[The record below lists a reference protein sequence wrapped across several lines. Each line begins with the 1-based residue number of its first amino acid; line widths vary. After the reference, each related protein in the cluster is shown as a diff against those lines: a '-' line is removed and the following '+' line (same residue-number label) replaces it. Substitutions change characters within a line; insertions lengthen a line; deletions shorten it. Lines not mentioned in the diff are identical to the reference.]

1 MVHSTPQW
9 PRKNLR
15 TESVSILKRVLDKL
29 PPWPWAKTKSP
40 AEATADGGST
50 HLNLARES
58 LKDLIEDARLP
69 AGIRESLAHDYE
81 AVQAM
86 LDKLQHGHLHIAVF
100 GRVSTGKS
108 SLLNALIGE
117 QKFAVSPLHGET
129 RKTTIE
135 QWSEVEAAGVFLIDT
150 PGLDEAGGEDR
161 EAMAK
166 EVAHRSDLVIFV
178 VDGDITDSELQSLR
192 TLLEQGRPVVVALN
206 KSDLYTQDEQDAL
219 LQSVREKTAGLVD
232 PDDVLAVA
240 AQPRPQQV
248 IELDDEGAET
258 ASTRVRDPDIDALR
272 VRLWDIFET
281 EGKTLAALNASLFAA
296 DLSDQV
302 GIRILNARREIGDK
316 LVRTYCVAKGI
327 AVAFNPIPV
336 ADLFAAAFIDVG
348 MVMHLSKVYDLP
360 ISQREAGSLVSVIIA
375 EAAALMGT
383 VWALHF
389 VSSALKVGTAGL
401 STIVT
406 AGAQGAIAYYS
417 TYVVGQIAADYLA
430 KGKSWGEGGP
440 KQVVR
445 EILDSLD
452 RDTVL
457 RQAKKEIQ
465 MRLGIS

>member
-1 MVHSTPQW
+1 MF
-9 PRKNLR
+9 
-15 TESVSILKRVLDKL
+15 DKL
-29 PPWPWAKTKSP
+29 PGWPWSRKKTP
-40 AEATADGGST
+40 VDVVADGGSD

-58 LKDLIEDARLP
+58 LRELIDDSRLP
-69 AGIRESLAHDYE
+69 VGIRESLAHDYD
-81 AVQAM
+81 AVEGM

-117 QKFAVSPLHGET
+117 QRFAVSPLHGET
-129 RKTTIE
+129 KKSSMQ

-150 PGLDEAGGEDR
+150 PGLDEAGGEVR
-161 EAMAK
+161 EELAK

-178 VDGDITDSELQSLR
+178 LDGDITDSERSALR
-192 TLLEQGRPVVVALN
+192 TLLKQGRPVVVALN
-206 KSDLYTQDEQDAL
+206 KSDLYTQSEREAL
-219 LQSVREKTAGLVD
+219 LATVREKTVGLVQTE
-232 PDDVLAVA
+232 DVLAVA
-240 AQPRPQQV
+240 AQPRAQQV
-248 IELDDEGAET
+248 IEIDDDGNET
-258 ASTRVRDPDIDALR
+258 SSTREREPEIDDLR
-272 VRLWDIFET
+272 LRLWEIFEN

-302 GIRILNARREIGDK
+302 GVRMLHARREIGDR
-316 LVRTYCVAKGI
+316 LVRTYCVAKGV

-348 MVMHLSKVYDLP
+348 MVVHLSKVYDLP
-360 ISQREAGSLVSVIIA
+360 ISRREAGSLVSVIAA

-383 VWALHF
+383 VWALNI

-417 TYVVGQIAADYLA
+417 TYVVGRIAAEYLS

-440 KQVVR
+440 KQVVN

-457 RQAKKEIQ
+457 QEAKKEIRA
-465 MRLGIS
+465 RLGR

>member
-1 MVHSTPQW
+1 MNV
-9 PRKNLR
+9 
-15 TESVSILKRVLDKL
+15 LKRVFDKL
-29 PPWPWAKTKSP
+29 PGWPWIRTKP
-40 AEATADGGST
+40 RTEVAADGGST
-50 HLNLARES
+50 HLDLAQES
-58 LKDLIEDARLP
+58 LRELIEDTRLP
-69 AGIRESLAHDYE
+69 PGIRDSLAHDYD

-86 LDKLQHGHLHIAVF
+86 LDKLQNGHLHIAVF

-117 QKFAVSPLHGET
+117 DKFAVSPLHGET
-129 RKTTIE
+129 KRSSME
-135 QWSEVEAAGVFLIDT
+135 VWSEVEANGVYLIDT

-166 EVAHRSDLVIFV
+166 EVAHRSDLVIYV
-178 VDGDITDSELQSLR
+178 IDGDITDSELSALR
-192 TLLEQGRPVVVALN
+192 TLLAQGRPVVVALN
-206 KSDLYTQDEQDAL
+206 KSDLYTTTDLDAL
-219 LQSVREKTAGLVD
+219 LQTVRGKTAGLVQ
-232 PDDVLAVA
+232 PVDVLAVA
-240 AQPRPQQV
+240 AQPRPQEIV
-248 IELDDEGAET
+248 EVDEDGKET
-258 ASTRVRDPDIDALR
+258 VLTRERLADIDVLR
-272 VRLWDIFET
+272 LRLWEIFEN

-302 GIRILNARREIGDK
+302 GLRILNARREIGDK
-316 LVRTYCVAKGI
+316 LVRTYCVAKGV
-327 AVAFNPIPV
+327 AVAFNPVPV

-360 ISQREAGSLVSVIIA
+360 VSRREAGSLVSVIVA

-417 TYVVGQIAADYLA
+417 TYVVGQIAAEYLS
-430 KGKSWGEGGP
+430 KGKSWGDGGP
-440 KQVVR
+440 KQVVN

-457 RQAKKEIQ
+457 QEARREIQ
-465 MRLGIS
+465 ARLGLP

>member
-1 MVHSTPQW
+1 M
-9 PRKNLR
+9 N
-15 TESVSILKRVLDKL
+15 ILKRVFDAL
-29 PPWPWAKTKSP
+29 PGWPWSRKRRP
-40 AEATADGGST
+40 ADAIPDGGSA
-50 HLNLARES
+50 HLDLARES
-58 LKDLIEDARLP
+58 LRELIEDSRLP
-69 AGIRESLAHDYE
+69 PGVRESLAHDYE
-81 AVQAM
+81 SVQGM

-129 RKTTIE
+129 K
-135 QWSEVEAAGVFLIDT
+135 QSSMQAWSEIEAAGVYLIDT

-161 EAMAK
+161 EAMAR
-166 EVAHRSDLVIFV
+166 EVARRSDLVIFV
-178 VDGDITDSELQSLR
+178 IDGDITESELDALR
-192 TLLEQGRPVVVALN
+192 TLLAQGRPVVVALN
-206 KSDLYTQDEQDAL
+206 KSDVYTKSDLDAL
-219 LQSVREKTAGLVD
+219 LATVRSKATGLVQ
-232 PDDVLAVA
+232 PDNVLAVA
-240 AQPRPQQV
+240 AQPRAQQV
-248 IELDDEGAET
+248 IEVDRAGTEKMT
-258 ASTRVRDPDIDALR
+258 TRERAPDVNHLR
-272 VRLWDIFET
+272 LRLWEIFEN

-316 LVRTYCVAKGI
+316 LVRTYCVAKGV
-327 AVAFNPIPV
+327 AVAFNPVPV

-348 MVMHLSKVYDLP
+348 MVMHLSNVYDLP
-360 ISQREAGSLVSVIIA
+360 VSRREAGSLVSVIAA

-417 TYVVGQIAADYLA
+417 TYVVGQIAAEYLS
-430 KGKSWGEGGP
+430 KGKSWGDGGP
-440 KQVVR
+440 KQVVN

-457 RQAKKEIQ
+457 REAKREIQ
-465 MRLGIS
+465 ARLGIKNVG

>member
-1 MVHSTPQW
+1 MF
-9 PRKNLR
+9 
-15 TESVSILKRVLDKL
+15 DKL
-29 PPWPWAKTKSP
+29 PGWPWSRKKTP
-40 AEATADGGST
+40 VDVVADGGSD

-58 LKDLIEDARLP
+58 LRELIEDSRLP
-69 AGIRESLAHDYE
+69 AGIRESLAHDYD
-81 AVQAM
+81 AVEGM

-117 QKFAVSPLHGET
+117 QRFAVSPLHGET
-129 RKTTIE
+129 KKSSMQ

-150 PGLDEAGGEDR
+150 PGLDEAGGEVR
-161 EAMAK
+161 EELAK

-178 VDGDITDSELQSLR
+178 LDGDITDSEYSALR
-192 TLLEQGRPVVVALN
+192 TLLKQGRPVVVALN
-206 KSDLYTQDEQDAL
+206 KSDLYTQSEREAL
-219 LQSVREKTAGLVD
+219 LATVREKTVGLVQTE
-232 PDDVLAVA
+232 DVLAVA
-240 AQPRPQQV
+240 AQPRAQQV
-248 IELDDEGAET
+248 IEIDDDGNET
-258 ASTRVRDPDIDALR
+258 SSTREREPEIYDLR
-272 VRLWDIFET
+272 LRLWEIFEN

-302 GIRILNARREIGDK
+302 GVRMLHARREIGDR
-316 LVRTYCVAKGI
+316 LVRTYCVAKGV

-348 MVMHLSKVYDLP
+348 MVVHLSKVYDLP
-360 ISQREAGSLVSVIIA
+360 ISRREAGSLVSVIAA

-383 VWALHF
+383 VWALNI

-417 TYVVGQIAADYLA
+417 TYVVGRIAAEYLS

-440 KQVVR
+440 KQVVN

-457 RQAKKEIQ
+457 QEAKKEIRA
-465 MRLGIS
+465 RLGR

>member
-1 MVHSTPQW
+1 MF
-9 PRKNLR
+9 
-15 TESVSILKRVLDKL
+15 DKL
-29 PPWPWAKTKSP
+29 PGWRWNRKKTTPDPDS
-40 AEATADGGST
+40 DGGAN
-50 HLNLARES
+50 HLDLARES
-58 LKDLIEDARLP
+58 LRELIDDSRLP
-69 AGIRESLAHDYE
+69 AGIRDSLAHDYD

-117 QKFAVSPLHGET
+117 QRFGVSPLHGET
-129 RKTTIE
+129 KKSSMQE
-135 QWSEVEAAGVFLIDT
+135 WSEVEAAGVFLIDT
-150 PGLDEAGGEDR
+150 PGLDEAGGESR
-161 EAMAK
+161 EEMAK

-178 VDGDITDSELQSLR
+178 VDGDITDSELSALR
-192 TLLEQGRPVVVALN
+192 TLLRQGRPVVVALN
-206 KSDLYTQDEQDAL
+206 KSDLYTKNELDAL
-219 LQSVREKTAGLVD
+219 LETVRAKTAGLVQI
-232 PDDVLAVA
+232 DDVLAVA

-248 IELDDEGAET
+248 IEIDDDGNET
-258 ASTRVRDPDIDALR
+258 ASTRSRQPEINDLR
-272 VRLWDIFET
+272 LRLWEIFEN

-302 GIRILNARREIGDK
+302 GRRILNARREIGDK
-316 LVRTYCVAKGI
+316 LVRTYCVAKGV
-327 AVAFNPIPV
+327 AVAFNPVPV

-360 ISQREAGSLVSVIIA
+360 ISKREAGSLVSVIAA

-383 VWALHF
+383 VWALNI

-417 TYVVGQIAADYLA
+417 TYVVGRIAAEYLS

-440 KQVVR
+440 KQVVN
-445 EILDSLD
+445 EILESLD

-457 RQAKKEIQ
+457 REAKKEIQ
-465 MRLGIS
+465 ARLGA

>member
-1 MVHSTPQW
+1 MF
-9 PRKNLR
+9 
-15 TESVSILKRVLDKL
+15 DKL
-29 PPWPWAKTKSP
+29 PGWPWTKKK
-40 AEATADGGST
+40 ATTDPEPDGGSA

-58 LKDLIEDARLP
+58 LRDLIDDSRLP
-69 AGIRESLAHDYE
+69 AGVRESLANDYQ
-81 AVQAM
+81 AVEGM

-117 QKFAVSPLHGET
+117 QRFNVSPLHGET
-129 RKTTIE
+129 KRTSME
-135 QWSEVEAAGVFLIDT
+135 RWSEVEAAGVYLIDT
-150 PGLDEAGGEDR
+150 PGLDEAGGENR
-161 EAMAK
+161 EEMAK

-178 VDGDITDSELQSLR
+178 VDGDVTDSELSSLQV
-192 TLLEQGRPVVVALN
+192 LLTQGRPVVVALN
-206 KSDLYTQDEQDAL
+206 KSDLYTKDELDAL
-219 LQSVREKTAGLVD
+219 LASVRSKTKGLVQS
-232 PDDVLAVA
+232 DDVLAVA
-240 AQPRPQQV
+240 AQPRPQQI
-248 IELDDEGAET
+248 IEVDDEGNEKT
-258 ASTRVRDPDIDALR
+258 SSRERDADIDKLR
-272 VRLWDIFET
+272 LRLWEIFEN

-302 GIRILNARREIGDK
+302 GVRILNARREIGDK
-316 LVRTYCVAKGI
+316 LVRTYCVAKGV

-360 ISQREAGSLVSVIIA
+360 ISKREAGSLVSVIVA

-401 STIVT
+401 STLVT

-417 TYVVGQIAADYLA
+417 TYVVGQIAAEYLA
-430 KGKSWGEGGP
+430 KGKSWGDSGP
-440 KQVVR
+440 KAVVQN
-445 EILDSLD
+445 ILDSLD

-457 RQAKKEIQ
+457 RDARKEIQ
-465 MRLGIS
+465 ARLGMS